1 MKFKTTSGKLKQY
14 SNSYHENKL
23 PRHQFHSLQYIKELA
38 CLKVEIDLYMCFN
51 TFILLQS
58 YCPGQNLC
66 CLKYQKTYKVSK
78 SPIMNINLDNSTKNT
93 DFEK

>member
-1 MKFKTTSGKLKQY
+1 MSQGRDRFI
-14 SNSYHENKL
+14 HV
-23 PRHQFHSLQYIKELA
+23 LQYFYPK
-38 CLKVEIDLYMCFN
+38 
-51 TFILLQS
+51 LQS